1 VDLKFE
7 VIIKPTI
14 FYSQLLHHKL
24 KPKQNTKNTMSIF
37 KMENAKSSPPSIL
50 FTLFQSYVEHDFKK
64 NKIVVAFTTSIFGI
78 STKFEALAPKLR
90 H

>member
-37 KMENAKSSPPSIL
+37 KMENARSSLLSIL
-50 FTLFQSYVEHDFKK
+50 LTFFQSYVEHNFLK
-64 NKIVVAFTTSIFGI
+64 NKIVVV
-78 STKFEALAPKLR
+78 STIGFFFLLAPKLR
-90 H
+90 Y